1 LINHP
6 NNLDWLRRDRK
17 ILGQFN
23 GGSGFKTTVFL
34 GLFEGKQYLQ
44 SRIKELETQTSQ
56 DFYLLIVDNC
66 SSDFDMH
73 YAQDLLLDS
82 PVLKDRYRIVQNPV
96 NLGGLGSFQLNV
108 DLVQTPW
115 ITSFHQD
122 DQYLPNHIAS
132 HLQEIDNISDEVIS
146 VSTDLGSLGADGR
159 KQPVPPRANWF
170 IETKTQFDQFLAI
183 VAEQVIPF
191 PARSIRTSFVEL
203 DQVPWHTAAF
213 SDSEE
218 TLRALM
224 RGKHE
229 FIRKQTVLYREN
241 PNSESHV
248 QGEKV
253 RIHSATLGL
262 LRVFGS
268 NEFVNFLQGV
278 QRDNR
283 GAFATKLESAI
294 NRRISNAEYA
304 QLLWSICLEQLTH
317 AWVYEE
323 PGTTAAT
330 SELFGKLG
338 QSYTPGILYGILSKL
353 DPSKTKDNFTPT
365 ISINTDLD
373 PLGIPRAKKRTI
385 LSILYLVVGRL
396 PYFLRRRIFQV
407 HNFFQLKLPN
417 NRNKSEK
424 KGVLFD

>member
-17 ILGQFN
+17 TLGKLN
-23 GGSGFKTTVFL
+23 GGVRFKTTVFL
-34 GLFEGKQYLQ
+34 GLFEGKHYLEA
-44 SRIKELETQTSQ
+44 RIKELEAQTSQ

-66 SSDFDMH
+66 SSDFDMN

-82 PVLKDRYRIVQNPV
+82 PVFKDRFQIVQNPV

-122 DQYLPNHIAS
+122 DQYLANHIAI
-132 HLQEIDNISDEVIS
+132 HLQEINKSSDEIIS
-146 VSTDLGSLGADGR
+146 VSTDLGSLGADGK

-170 IETKTQFDQFLAI
+170 IETKTQMDQFLAI

-191 PARSIRTSFVEL
+191 PALSIRTSFVEL

-213 SDSEE
+213 SDSEQ

-241 PNSESHV
+241 PNSESHT
-248 QGEKV
+248 QGETV
-253 RIHSATLGL
+253 RIYSATLGL

-268 NEFVNFLQGV
+268 DEFVNFLRGV
-278 QRDNR
+278 PKADR
-283 GAFATKLESAI
+283 GAFASKLENAI
-294 NRRISNAEYA
+294 NRRISKPEYS
-304 QLLWSICLEQLTH
+304 QLLWGFCLEQLTH
-317 AWVYEE
+317 AWAYEE
-323 PGTTAAT
+323 SKTTAAT
-330 SELFGKLG
+330 SEMFSKLG
-338 QSYTPGILYGILSKL
+338 QSYTPEILNGILVKA
-353 DPSKTKDNFTPT
+353 DPSARLGQKNSAE
-365 ISINTDLD
+365 SIKPESNSSDTLK
-373 PLGIPRAKKRTI
+373 AQKRTM
-385 LSILYLVVGRL
+385 LSVLYLVVGRL
-396 PYFLRRRIFQV
+396 PYFLRRRVFQI
-407 HNFFQLKLPN
+407 HKHLQAKLHN
-417 NRNKSEK
+417 NRK
-424 KGVLFD
+424 KI

>member
-1 LINHP
+1 MINHP

-34 GLFEGKQYLQ
+34 GLFEGKQYLR

-56 DFYLLIVDNC
+56 DFYLLIVDNR
-66 SSDFDMH
+66 SSDFDMN
-73 YAQDLLLDS
+73 YVQNLLLDS
-82 PVLKDRYRIVQNPV
+82 PVLKDRYRIIQNPV

-132 HLQEIDNISDEVIS
+132 HLQQINNSSDDIIS
-146 VSTDLGSLGADGR
+146 VSTDLGSLGADGN
-159 KQPVPPRANWF
+159 KQPVPPRANWL
-170 IETKTQFDQFLAI
+170 IETKTQFDQFLAV

-224 RGKHE
+224 QGKHE

-241 PNSESHV
+241 PNSESHI
-248 QGEKV
+248 QGQQV
-253 RIHSATLGL
+253 RVYSATLGF

-294 NRRISNAEYA
+294 NRRISNPEYA
-304 QLLWSICLEQLTH
+304 QLLWSMCLEQMTH
-317 AWVYEE
+317 AWAFEE
-323 PGTTAAT
+323 SITTAAT
-330 SELFGKLG
+330 SEMFSKLG
-338 QSYTPGILYGILSKL
+338 QSYTPGILNGILSKL
-353 DPSKTKDNFTPT
+353 DPSRKFDHDNSANLAPLESLETPET
-365 ISINTDLD
+365 Q
-373 PLGIPRAKKRTI
+373 GRTI

-396 PYFLRRRIFQV
+396 PYFLRRRIFQIYNYLQV
-407 HNFFQLKLPN
+407 KLRS
-417 NRNKSEK
+417 NRK
-424 KGVLFD
+424 KI

>member
-56 DFYLLIVDNC
+56 DFYLLIVDNR
-66 SSDFDMH
+66 SSDFDMN

-82 PVLKDRYRIVQNPV
+82 PVLNDRYRIIQNPV

-132 HLQEIDNISDEVIS
+132 HLQQINNSSDDIIS
-146 VSTDLGSLGADGR
+146 VSTDLGSLGADGN
-159 KQPVPPRANWF
+159 KQPVPPRANWL
-170 IETKTQFDQFLAI
+170 IETKTQFDQFLAV
-183 VAEQVIPF
+183 VAEQIIPF
-191 PARSIRTSFVEL
+191 PARSIRTSLVEL

-241 PNSESHV
+241 PNSESHI
-248 QGEKV
+248 QGEQV
-253 RIHSATLGL
+253 RVYSATLGL

-278 QRDNR
+278 PKGNR
-283 GAFATKLESAI
+283 GGFASKLESAI
-294 NRRISNAEYA
+294 NRRISNPEYA
-304 QLLWSICLEQLTH
+304 QLLWSMCLEQLTH
-317 AWVYEE
+317 AWAYEE

-330 SELFGKLG
+330 SKLFGKLG
-338 QSYTPGILYGILSKL
+338 QSYTPSILNGILNTL
-353 DPSKTKDNFTPT
+353 DPSKTSDNFTSAT
-365 ISINTDLD
+365 AINTDSD
-373 PLGIPRAKKRTI
+373 PLETPRAQKRTI

-407 HNFFQLKLPN
+407 YNFFQVKL
-417 NRNKSEK
+417 RNIRK
-424 KGVLFD
+424 KI